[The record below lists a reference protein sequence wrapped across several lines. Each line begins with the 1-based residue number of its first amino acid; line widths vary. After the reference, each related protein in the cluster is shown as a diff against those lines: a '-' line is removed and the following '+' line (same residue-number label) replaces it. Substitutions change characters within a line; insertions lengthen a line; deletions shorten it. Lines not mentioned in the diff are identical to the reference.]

1 MPELRGATND
11 TTSHRAAACAG
22 YRGRRRGAWAERER
36 MLATLD
42 PWALR
47 IARKYARRPS
57 DVDDLHQVARV
68 GGIKAIDRFDPRR
81 GTDLVAYALP
91 TMRGEVRHYLR
102 STWAVH
108 LPRELQELC
117 TRLPTAEHDLVQEQ
131 RRRPTDAELA
141 ERMGATIGQVRQA
154 RMALRATGTVSWDEG
169 GTTNAD
175 ERPTLHER
183 IGEDDARFDRVE
195 QLAAVREAMRTLR
208 PTERMALGMSYLGEH
223 SQREI
228 GEHLGCSQ
236 MQVSRLVRRAL
247 DELHD
252 RLAA

>member
-1 MPELRGATND
+1 MTDHRAE
-11 TTSHRAAACAG
+11 TTTITTHRAAACAG
-22 YRGRRRGAWAERER
+22 HRARRRGRWAERER
-36 MLATLD
+36 MLDALD

-47 IARKYARRPS
+47 IARGYARRPS

-117 TRLPTAEHDLVQEQ
+117 TRLPGAEHDLLQEL
-131 RRRPTDAELA
+131 RRSPSDAELA
-141 ERMGATIGQVRQA
+141 ERIGATIGQLGQA

-169 GTTNAD
+169 GPATQD
-175 ERPTLHER
+175 ERPQLHER
-183 IGEDDARFDRVE
+183 VGSEDDRFERVE
-195 QLAAVREAMRTLR
+195 NLAAVREAMRTLR